1 MRFILFLLLSLSIAL
16 GLGAA
21 SARWALEQSAEI
33 GTVRVGAWHADPL
46 IGSVEADPYA
56 KARLARTG
64 NLTLGIG
71 EGIVFRA
78 ETDSDG
84 LRLRRTCRYRLEGAL
99 PVAQVW
105 SLVPYAAD
113 GRLLQP
119 GEGRPGWLLSDS
131 LLRDESN
138 GFTIQLGPRAAPGN
152 WLALGGTGDFLLAL
166 TLYDTPASA
175 SSGLSD
181 LTLPRIVRTDC
192 LDA

>member
-1 MRFILFLLLSLSIAL
+1 MRFILFLLLSLGIAL

-46 IGSVEADPYA
+46 IGSVDADPYA

-78 ETDSDG
+78 ETDSEG
-84 LRLRRTCRYRLEGAL
+84 RRLQRNCRYRLEGDL

-105 SLVPYAAD
+105 TLVPYASD

-131 LLRDESN
+131 LMRDEAN
-138 GFTIQLGPRAAPGN
+138 AFTIQLGPRAAPGN
-152 WLALGGTGDFLLAL
+152 WLALSGTGSFLLAL

-181 LTLPRIVRTDC
+181 LALPRIVRTDC
-192 LDA
+192 LDV